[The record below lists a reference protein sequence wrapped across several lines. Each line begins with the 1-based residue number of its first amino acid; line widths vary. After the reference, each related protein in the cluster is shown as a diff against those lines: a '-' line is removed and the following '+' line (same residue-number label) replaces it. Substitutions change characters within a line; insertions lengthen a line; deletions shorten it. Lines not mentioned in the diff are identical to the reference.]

1 VISDDDEAAASG
13 DEEDVFCSQHVKE
26 INKTGGMHL
35 PSSRGFLAFDALLV
49 GLSQATAARI
59 RALLGRPL
67 TAADAGE
74 RGYLYIYSLRALDD
88 ATHECLK
95 VGRAKSALK
104 RVGEWRA
111 QCASKQPGGW
121 SRVRRHTGMR

>member
-1 VISDDDEAAASG
+1 M
-13 DEEDVFCSQHVKE
+13 FCSQHVKE

-67 TAADAGE
+67 TTADAGE

-121 SRVRRHTGMR
+121 SRLRRYTGVC